1 MVASIFLFY
10 AEPSTFLYSHQ
21 FISGSCIIYLQF
33 RPQLYEKCKFL
44 LSEKRMIGR
53 THVLLVS
60 LIVIVHCHL
69 LEVSHG
75 GWIAVRIRLG
85 YVILGIIYG
94 RRWQTVAQQ
103 RVRW

>member
-1 MVASIFLFY
+1 M
-10 AEPSTFLYSHQ
+10 Q
-21 FISGSCIIYLQF
+21 FS
-33 RPQLYEKCKFL
+33 PQLLRKMYTNFYFQRE
-44 LSEKRMIGR
+44 MIGK

>member
-1 MVASIFLFY
+1 MYNI
-10 AEPSTFLYSHQ
+10 YSVPN
-21 FISGSCIIYLQF
+21 Y
-33 RPQLYEKCKFL
+33 YEKCIQIFTFKKK
-44 LSEKRMIGR
+44 EMIGK

-60 LIVIVHCHL
+60 LIVIIHCHL

-85 YVILGIIYG
+85 YVILGIIYS